1 MTTLA
6 AKVATVLVLAISL
19 AGAGR
24 IGHLAEPSVVSAA
37 GLSLSQQERLDKAA
51 SASLFGQFRSSVA
64 DFLWLKVDKYT
75 HNGVEIRGLTQAEK
89 TGAVKA
95 GSVKADAVKSAGGK
109 DAEGMRAH
117 SGSET
122 TVIPSANRDWRGP
135 LGALEREVQPYQDM
149 SHHKH
154 RDPKETL
161 PLFRLMTLS
170 NPHFIPGYTTG
181 AAMIAR
187 DKTRYIEAIDFLI
200 EGERQNPD
208 SIEIQTALG
217 LLMTAKT
224 RTYARALPHLQK
236 AIALGAARDK
246 KLFAEDEEEAYQNAF
261 RWLILNRREAR
272 DPVAARRAAEACLRV
287 YPDDVVS
294 HHYLSG
300 DTSASKD
307 ADAVI
312 EDGAAP

>member
-1 MTTLA
+1 MTSLA
-6 AKVATVLVLAISL
+6 AKVATVLVLAIGL

-24 IGHLAEPSVVSAA
+24 IGHLAEPSVVSAS

-95 GSVKADAVKSAGGK
+95 GAVKADAVKSAGGK
-109 DAEGMRAH
+109 DVEGMRAH

-187 DKTRYIEAIDFLI
+187 NKTRYEEAVSFLL

-217 LLMTAKT
+217 LLLTAKIHD
-224 RTYARALPHLQK
+224 YARALPHLQK
-236 AIALGAARDK
+236 AIVLGAARDK
-246 KLFAEDEEEAYQNAF
+246 KTLTEDEDEAYQNAF

-272 DPVAARRAAEACLRV
+272 DPAAARQAAAACLRV

-300 DTSASKD
+300 ATGGSG
-307 ADAVI
+307 
-312 EDGAAP
+312 DGLPEVSGGE